1 MKLACQIN
9 TYKGDGSPLETEYKF
24 CEIQLDTDKK
34 DKCSISFI
42 DKNFN
47 YEPKIH
53 FTLEFYKICDTCMV
67 VTGTNNVGY
76 GKINLVLG
84 TYADAVYDLAC
95 IAREYNRLFSIFTE
109 SAGYFRKNHMPVGI
123 DPNYEITTKDIK
135 EIARKNFDANR
146 DEFRKRNL

>member
-24 CEIQLDTDKK
+24 CEIQLDTNSK

-53 FTLEFYKICDTCMV
+53 FTLEFYKICDNGMV
-67 VTGTNNVGY
+67 VIGTNNDGY
-76 GKINLVLG
+76 GKLNLVLG

-95 IAREYNRLFSIFTE
+95 VAREYNRLFSIFTD
-109 SAGYFRKNHMPVGI
+109 SVGYFRKQHMSDVAE
-123 DPNYEITTKDIK
+123 NYEITTKDIK

>member
-24 CEIQLDTDKK
+24 CELQLDTDKK
-34 DKCSISFI
+34 DKCSISFM
-42 DKNFN
+42 DRNFN

-53 FTLEFYKICDTCMV
+53 FTLEFYKICDNGMV
-67 VTGTNNVGY
+67 VIGTNNDGY

-84 TYADAVYDLAC
+84 TYGDAVYDLAY
-95 IAREYNRLFSIFTE
+95 ITREYDGLFSIFTD
-109 SAGYFRKNHMPVGI
+109 SPGYFRKQHMPDVAE
-123 DPNYEITTKDIK
+123 NYEITTKDI
-135 EIARKNFDANR
+135 EELAIKNFDANR

>member
-24 CEIQLDTDKK
+24 CELQLNTDKK
-34 DKCSISFI
+34 DKCSISFM
-42 DKNFN
+42 DRNFN

-67 VTGTNNVGY
+67 VTGANNVGY

-84 TYADAVYDLAC
+84 TYGDSVYDLAC
-95 IAREYNRLFSIFTE
+95 ITREYNRLFSIFTD
-109 SAGYFRKNHMPVGI
+109 SPGYFRKNHMPVGI
-123 DPNYEITTKDIK
+123 DTNYEITTKDIK
-135 EIARKNFDANR
+135 EIARKNFDANS